1 MHVQSVFVQKRE
13 SWQCVL
19 ILYYLTQHD
28 IQDGRTALCIAS
40 FNGHDQI
47 VRTLVNAGA
56 RIDTQRKVS

>member
-1 MHVQSVFVQKRE
+1 MCVFQRRE

-19 ILYYLTQHD
+19 IFYYLTQHD
-28 IQDGRTALCIAS
+28 TQDGRTALSIAS

-56 RIDTQRKVS
+56 GIDTQGNVS